1 MKGRGGSHQQSHDID
16 RFRAGKVAFPIVL
29 RILQSWV
36 NLIAVLTLSL
46 LSGLAFYR
54 AVEAAIEQFPSI
66 YEHPLRWSNHGNAM
80 WITDEL
86 ARRDR
91 SAILFA
97 GSSTTRTA
105 FDEMIFHE
113 ELGDHF
119 YIENLSNSTT
129 DPAGIYH
136 YLRYLEKHRPEALP
150 DILIQGVEE
159 LELQNEH
166 DYHAFHSH
174 LTQFFSD
181 RELFDADPIFREE
194 MSRPERRRTVWI
206 ETSFPLYARR
216 SALRNSAVGAFVWPL
231 WTTRVPWGEKRQ
243 IMDRR
248 WLSRFRL
255 RPYDWNYMRVAS
267 RSDEARRVRGLDNL
281 ARNGQFD
288 PARYTFP
295 NTQTKSLRAIAEF
308 CAERGI
314 LHYAVVMPGV
324 PEKFES
330 YFTPEITHAL
340 AQSITTAYD
349 GTPTRVV
356 DLWHFLPGEDFF
368 DSLHINEHGRGP
380 ISRLTAR
387 LLLADAARTGDDW
400 PPRRGKTAHTTD
412 PVLAHREF
420 PREERERFVVPGDEK
435 WRRTR

>member
-1 MKGRGGSHQQSHDID
+1 M
-16 RFRAGKVAFPIVL
+16 VL
-29 RILQSWV
+29 RILQSWI

-46 LSGLAFYR
+46 LSGLGVYR
-54 AVEAAIEQFPSI
+54 AAEAAIEQFPSV
-66 YEHPLRWSNHGNAM
+66 YEHPLRWSNHANAM
-80 WITDEL
+80 WIAKEL
-86 ARRDR
+86 AQRNRP
-91 SAILFA
+91 AILFA

-113 ELGDHF
+113 ELSDQF

-136 YLRYLEKHRPEALP
+136 YLRYLAKHRPEALP

-159 LELQNEH
+159 LELQNERA
-166 DYHAFHSH
+166 YHAFHSH

-181 RELFDADPIFREE
+181 SELFDADPIFRDE
-194 MSRPERRRTVWI
+194 MSKAERRRTVWI
-206 ETSFPLYARR
+206 ETHFPLYARR

-231 WTTRVPWGEKRQ
+231 WSTRVPWGEKRQ

-267 RSDEARRVRGLDNL
+267 RSDEARRVQGLNNL

-288 PARYTFP
+288 ADRYTFP

-324 PEKFES
+324 PEKFER
-330 YFTPEITHAL
+330 YFTAEITQAL
-340 AQSITTAYD
+340 AQSITSAYE

-356 DLWHFLPGEDFF
+356 DLWHFLRGEDFF

-380 ISRLTAR
+380 ISRLIVR
-387 LLLADAARTGDDW
+387 LLLDDAAWTDEDW
-400 PPRRGKTAHTTD
+400 PPRRGQTAHSAD
-412 PVLAHREF
+412 PALAHRIF
-420 PREERERFVVPGDEK
+420 SREDRERFVVPGDEK
-435 WRRTR
+435 RRRTR